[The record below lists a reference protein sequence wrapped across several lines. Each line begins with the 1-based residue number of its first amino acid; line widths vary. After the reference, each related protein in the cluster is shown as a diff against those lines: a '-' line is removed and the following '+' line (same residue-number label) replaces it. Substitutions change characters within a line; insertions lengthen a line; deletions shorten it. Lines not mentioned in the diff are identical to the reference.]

1 MRPRFAVCV
10 TRVVPSV
17 CVGLFSRARGAVFC
31 FIIIFFLVR
40 LLLRA
45 GFSCVFVLFV
55 VCLQGES
62 RASVTRTPGRNE

>member
-31 FIIIFFLVR
+31 FIIFFVFGSSITSCRFFVR
-40 LLLRA
+40 VCAFCGVFA
-45 GFSCVFVLFV
+45 GRE
-55 VCLQGES
+55 Q
-62 RASVTRTPGRNE
+62 SVGDAHAG